1 MLTTAYVK
9 ITVAL
14 NASVE
19 DLPQDVMV
27 FGVAARLEATELLPL
42 RAVSK
47 VMNKLATAD
56 DIWFNKL
63 TVLTLQYPALS
74 NMDQGAG
81 ESVFAWYARCACAIC
96 SGKELAQ
103 RHVRGES
110 PYLQLYGKVEGC
122 SFTPYGEM
130 RFPIEYGAIVELIA
144 LKAREGCTDA
154 S

>member
-1 MLTTAYVK
+1 
-9 ITVAL
+9 
-14 NASVE
+14 
-19 DLPQDVMV
+19 
-27 FGVAARLEATELLPL
+27 
-42 RAVSK
+42 
-47 VMNKLATAD
+47 MNKLATAD

-81 ESVFAWYARCACAIC
+81 ESAFVWYARCACAIC

>member
-81 ESVFAWYARCACAIC
+81 ESAFVWYARCACAIC
-96 SGKELAQ
+96 SGSPDSIGWIAVSGACSGG
-103 RHVRGES
+103 RHPSPGRSSLPTPLSTPCAHTLSWAVLTALVRIIYE
-110 PYLQLYGKVEGC
+110 
-122 SFTPYGEM
+122 T
-130 RFPIEYGAIVELIA
+130 I
-144 LKAREGCTDA
+144 
-154 S
+154 